1 MKKLF
6 IPRMHLE
13 SVFLLNSQ
21 VLKNNNIRGII
32 IDIDNTLVAWEA
44 KEADNKTTELIEK
57 LSNEGF
63 RICILSNNTKKR
75 VEEFNKKLKLP
86 AIYKAGKPKRSSYQ
100 NAMKLLGTEV
110 ANTAVIGDQ
119 IFTDI
124 LGGNRLGLF
133 TILVT
138 PISTKEFIGTR
149 LVRRLERLV
158 LKQFKNI
165 QQ

>member
-1 MKKLF
+1 MKKLL
-6 IPRMHLE
+6 IPHMHLE
-13 SVFLLNSQ
+13 SVFLINSK
-21 VLKNNNIRGII
+21 VLKENQINGII
-32 IDIDNTLVAWEA
+32 IDIDNTLVAWES
-44 KEADNKTTELIEK
+44 KDADNRTTELIEDL
-57 LSNEGF
+57 LSEGF

-75 VEEFNKKLKLP
+75 VAEFNKRLELP
-86 AIYKAGKPKRSSYQ
+86 AIHKARKPKKSSYEK
-100 NAMKLLGTEV
+100 AMRLLGTKA

-149 LVRRLERLV
+149 FVRKIERLV

>member
-1 MKKLF
+1 MKKLL

-13 SVFLLNSQ
+13 SVFLLDSK
-21 VLKNNNIRGII
+21 VLKDNNIHGII
-32 IDIDNTLVAWEA
+32 IDIDNTLVAWED
-44 KEADNKTTELIEK
+44 KDADQKTEELVKK
-57 LSNEGF
+57 LLSEGF

-75 VEEFNKKLKLP
+75 VEEFNKELKLP
-86 AIYKAGKPKRSSYQ
+86 AIHKARKPKKSSYKK
-100 NAMKLLGTEV
+100 AMSLLKTEAV
-110 ANTAVIGDQ
+110 NTAVIGDQ
-119 IFTDI
+119 IFTDVF
-124 LGGNRLGLF
+124 GGNRLGLF

-158 LKQFKNI
+158 LKKSKNF

>member
-44 KEADNKTTELIEK
+44 KEADNRTTELIEK

-63 RICILSNNTKKR
+63 RICILSNNTKK
-75 VEEFNKKLKLP
+75 E
-86 AIYKAGKPKRSSYQ
+86 
-100 NAMKLLGTEV
+100 
-110 ANTAVIGDQ
+110 
-119 IFTDI
+119 
-124 LGGNRLGLF
+124 
-133 TILVT
+133 
-138 PISTKEFIGTR
+138 
-149 LVRRLERLV
+149 
-158 LKQFKNI
+158 
-165 QQ
+165 